1 MKKHFLLFA
10 ITLLSVLS
18 FSQVSDWNNGGG
30 NPERNGFA
38 FVNGP
43 ENDSVLWQA
52 TPTGIFGMP
61 GYIEGNKFVTMRFHS
76 LTNAPIVCYDLTTGQ
91 LLWEKEITG
100 LAGRSLPIG
109 FRDGQVYAMRLTES
123 LNDSLYALNAEDGKI
138 EWTSNTT
145 IDTYISASA
154 NFDSNGDL
162 FVESFASGQFKMN
175 KIDHLTGELIWG
187 TNIMPI
193 VLGASELTIYG
204 NTGYYIGQ
212 TGGIVKVF
220 ALDLEMGQIKYSQ
233 SLNYTHGT
241 AVPQCPIMVGPD
253 GTIYAP
259 AQSDNVTAL
268 VDDGNGLTVLWET
281 KIYGNAPFSHMCVG
295 SDGSVYAPSDGKIIR
310 LDPATGQ
317 IRNTSATIC
326 QNADLFMLRLSATQ
340 NGIIYATNGEN
351 GVYAFSLD
359 LQEIWSD
366 YVPNVNTCGAV
377 IGSDGLIAVSG
388 ANVIKVYIP
397 GVNTAIGETTVE
409 EQVNVFPN
417 PLSGILNIEVNDE
430 LKNTVFFISD
440 QTGKQVMSGQL
451 LNNLTT
457 FDVSSL
463 APGCYL
469 LQVGNNSKHNIK
481 LLKH

>member
-10 ITLLSVLS
+10 ITLLSVLT

-43 ENDSVLWQA
+43 DRDSVLWQV
-52 TPTGIFGMP
+52 TPTGMFGMP
-61 GYIEGNKFVTMRFHS
+61 GYIEGNKFVTMRFIS
-76 LTNAPIVCYDLTTGQ
+76 MTNAPIVCYDLTTGQ

-123 LNDSLYALNAEDGKI
+123 LNDSLYALNAEDGKT

-145 IDTYISASA
+145 IDTYITASA
-154 NFDSNGDL
+154 NFDTNGDL
-162 FVESFASGQFKMN
+162 FVESYVSGQFKMN

-187 TNIMPI
+187 INIMPI
-193 VLGASELTIYG
+193 VLGVSELTVHG

-220 ALDLEMGQIKYSQ
+220 ALDLVTGQIKYSQ
-233 SLNYTHGT
+233 ALNYTHGT

-268 VDDGNGLTVLWET
+268 VDDGNSLTILWET
-281 KIYGNAPFSHMCVG
+281 KIYGNAPFSHMCIG
-295 SDGSVYAPSDGKIIR
+295 SDGSVYAPSEGKIIR

-317 IRNTSATIC
+317 ILNTSATIC
-326 QNADLFMLRLSATQ
+326 QNPDLFMLRLSATQ

-351 GVYAFSLD
+351 GVYAFTLD
-359 LQEIWSD
+359 LQELWTD
-366 YVPNVNTCGAV
+366 YVPNLNTSGAV
-377 IGSDGLIAVSG
+377 IGSDGLVAVSG
-388 ANVIKVYIP
+388 GNIIKVYTPDI
-397 GVNTAIGETTVE
+397 NTGIDKIETPPELVCY
-409 EQVNVFPN
+409 PN
-417 PLSGILNIEVNDE
+417 PVRDNVNILVNNRLAGSEYCITDNSGRIVVKGRLKGESDFLNLSFLTAGVYWIKLESDNEVNFK
-430 LKNTVFFISD
+430 L
-440 QTGKQVMSGQL
+440 
-451 LNNLTT
+451 
-457 FDVSSL
+457 
-463 APGCYL
+463 
-469 LQVGNNSKHNIK
+469 IK
-481 LLKH
+481 L